1 MEMRLHAVKWRQN
14 AGLIPTPTPFC
25 IPLDN
30 MSLFHFLHMG
40 QKKWGGLLARLCY

>member
-1 MEMRLHAVKWRQN
+1 MGARLHAVKWRQN

-30 MSLFHFLHMG
+30 MSLFHFFIWV
-40 QKKWGGLLARLCY
+40 KKNGEVC